1 MSKPLDLLS
10 TLRDLR
16 AMGPQAAFEWLDQNE
31 PVHPKQVEHLRY
43 NLWKFDGFARKDD
56 YTRFLLLKLE
66 ENDHSMD
73 FLQKQNAEL
82 IKIAKDQSG
91 LLRAINNSAYSSA
104 KALKAS
110 TENVGP
116 DKQFVAM
123 TALLNGIRWAT
134 YVSFGALVYIAVV
147 LANRLH

>member
-1 MSKPLDLLS
+1 
-10 TLRDLR
+10 
-16 AMGPQAAFEWLDQNE
+16 MGPQAAFEWLDQNE
-31 PVHPKQVEHLRY
+31 PIHPKQVEHLRY

-91 LLRAINNSAYSSA
+91 LLRSINNSTYSSA
-104 KALKAS
+104 SALK
-110 TENVGP
+110 ERPGP
-116 DKQFVAM
+116 DKQLTAA
-123 TALLNGIRWAT
+123 TALLNEIKWAT
-134 YVSFGALVYIAVV
+134 YVSFAALVYIAIMVRTH
-147 LANRLH
+147 L